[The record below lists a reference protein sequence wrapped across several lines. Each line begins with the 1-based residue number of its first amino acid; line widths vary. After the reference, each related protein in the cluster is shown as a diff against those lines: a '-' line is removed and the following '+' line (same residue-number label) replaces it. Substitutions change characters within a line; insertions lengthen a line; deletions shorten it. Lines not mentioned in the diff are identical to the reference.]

1 MQQVKVGIGK
11 KFLVLNSAIVIASS
25 LLLGV
30 IFFYQAKQLLVENE
44 LKDLTEDVHLYN
56 SKFLSQ
62 LRALEENVI
71 LVSKTPPVQGIIR
84 AGKNNGVDPAD
95 NSTSEEWKKR
105 LTHIF
110 DDFLYS
116 KPSYI
121 SLRYIGVAEGGKEI
135 VRVDKVRKSINIT
148 PEKNLQSN
156 GQRPYFKETI
166 NLNKGQVY
174 LSTFSLNREHGKVSL
189 PHTPVLRAATPVYDG
204 EANVF
209 GIIIVN
215 LDATQLFSESLSTRA
230 SLYLT
235 DHNGYFLFH
244 PNHKKTFGFDL
255 GQEWKVQDE
264 FPETRIFFDPE
275 DPILEKTVYSFD
287 SLRPRATHFAKL
299 EYDPIDP
306 DHFLGVAISENYD
319 TLLAG
324 AIKTLYKFVLLLVAV
339 VLVSLV
345 LVNLITSYL
354 TEPLTRLLKAT
365 DDLASG
371 VENVDFPIEASGEV
385 GFLARSLKEMDRTVG
400 ERTSALA
407 ESEQQNR
414 SITNNLVD
422 GLVTISET
430 GIIKTFNPAAER
442 LFLYSKSEVV
452 GENVSCLM
460 PDPDRSA
467 HDGYL
472 KSYLR
477 TGQAKIIGI
486 GREVTGLRKDGT
498 TFAMELAVSS
508 VGTADEE
515 GNYTQTFI
523 GLCRNIEDRKIAE
536 LKIHRLSK
544 VFDSSMS
551 EIFSFDANTLKF
563 VEVNRAAQRNLG
575 YSMKELRQMTPLD
588 LKPEF
593 SLEDFD
599 CLIKPLL
606 NRETTGT
613 AFQTVHKRKDGS
625 VYPVHINLEYVTEG
639 SGGIFF
645 AITHDMTEE
654 KEAEH
659 KLLEAKEEAEQSK
672 VEAQKA
678 NQAKSEFL
686 SKMSHELRT
695 PLNAILGFSQLE
707 IMKGERS
714 GNGGDAKR
722 LGNIQQIQNSGE
734 HLLELINEVL
744 DLSRI
749 ETGTMSFSLEPIN
762 VNSLLDEIYSQCKSL
777 GEQYEVSLIYN
788 QQNDLDPV
796 YINSDRTRLKQVLL
810 NLLSNGIKYNKP
822 GGVTQLV
829 LQKFPGDTV
838 RISIKDQGLGI
849 AEDQVDRLFTP
860 FDRLNAERTEI
871 EGTGIGLAIVKQLTE
886 AMGGKVG
893 VESKASVGSEFYVE
907 FSTIP
912 APAQEQMEPALES
925 GGGLGIET
933 PDNKQIKL
941 LYIEDNPANVALI
954 TRLFDQ
960 FENIE
965 LHTAGEAVTGFKL
978 LDSHSYDLIL
988 LDIHLP
994 GMDGFEIFRHLSG
1007 DDKFKHIQV
1016 IALSAGATQSD
1027 IDKALDMGF
1036 HSYLTKPLD
1045 LSLVCKTIT
1054 GIFAPH

>member
-44 LKDLTEDVHLYN
+44 LQDLKEDVHLYN

-62 LRALEENVI
+62 LQSLEENVI
-71 LVSKTPPVQGIIR
+71 LLSKTPPVQGIIR
-84 AGKNNGVDPAD
+84 AGENNGIDPAD
-95 NSTSEEWKKR
+95 NSTSKEWKKR

-110 DDFLYS
+110 DDFLHS
-116 KPSYI
+116 KPSYV
-121 SLRYIGVAEGGKEI
+121 SLRFIGVDEEGKEI

-148 PEKNLQSN
+148 HEKNLQSK
-156 GQRPYFKETI
+156 GQRSYFKETI

-189 PHTPVLRAATPVYDG
+189 PHTPVLRAATPVYD
-204 EANVF
+204 EKANVF

-230 SLYLT
+230 NLYLT

-244 PNHKKTFGFDL
+244 PNRKKTFGFDL

-264 FPETRIFFDPE
+264 FPETQIFFNPE

-287 SLRPRATHFAKL
+287 SLKPRATHFTRL

-306 DHFLGVAISENYD
+306 DHFLGVAMSENYD
-319 TLLAG
+319 VLLAG
-324 AIKTLYKFVLLLVAV
+324 AIKTLYKFVLLLVVV
-339 VLVSLV
+339 VLIALV
-345 LVNLITSYL
+345 LVNLITGYL

-385 GFLARSLKEMDRTVG
+385 GFLAQSLKEMDRTVK
-400 ERTSALA
+400 ERTNALA

-414 SITNNLVD
+414 NITDNVVD
-422 GLVTISET
+422 GLITISET

-442 LFLYSKSEVV
+442 LFLYNKTEVL

-460 PDPDRSA
+460 PDPDHSA
-467 HDGYL
+467 HDDYL
-472 KSYLR
+472 KNYLR
-477 TGQAKIIGI
+477 TGHAKIIGI

-508 VGTADEE
+508 VGTADRE

-523 GLCRNIEDRKIAE
+523 GLCRNIEDRKVAE
-536 LKIHRLSK
+536 LKISRLGK
-544 VFDSSMS
+544 VFDSSLS
-551 EIFSFDANTLKF
+551 EIFSFDAKTLKF
-563 VEVNRAAQRNLG
+563 IEVNRAAQINLG
-575 YSMKELRQMTPLD
+575 YSMEELRQMTPLD

-593 SLEDFD
+593 LQEDFD
-599 CLIKPLL
+599 RLIKPLL
-606 NRETTGT
+606 SRETTGT

-625 VYPVHINLEYVTEG
+625 VYPAQVSLEFVAEG

-645 AITHDMTEE
+645 AITQDVTEE
-654 KEAEH
+654 KEAER
-659 KLLEAKEEAEQSK
+659 KLLEAKE
-672 VEAQKA
+672 EAQKA

-695 PLNAILGFSQLE
+695 PLNAILGFAQLE
-707 IMKGERS
+707 IMKGERND
-714 GNGGDAKR
+714 NGGDDKR
-722 LGNIQQIQNSGE
+722 LGNIQQIQTSGE
-734 HLLELINEVL
+734 HLLALINEVL

-749 ETGTMSFSLEPIN
+749 ESGTMSFSLEPIN

-777 GEQYEVSLIYN
+777 GEQYAVSLIYN

-810 NLLSNGIKYNKP
+810 NLLSNGIKYNKS

-829 LQKFPGDTV
+829 LQKFPENTV
-838 RISIKDQGLGI
+838 RISIKDQGQGI
-849 AEDQVDRLFTP
+849 AEDQVSRLFTP
-860 FDRLNAERTEI
+860 FDRLDAEQTEI
-871 EGTGIGLAIVKQLTE
+871 EGTGIGLAIAKQLTE

-893 VESKASVGSEFYVE
+893 VESKVNVGSEFYIE

-912 APAQEQMEPALES
+912 APVQELMSPALES
-925 GGGLGIET
+925 ESDGGLKIET
-933 PDNKQIKL
+933 PDNRKMKL

-954 TRLFDQ
+954 NRLFDQ

-965 LHTAGEAVTGFKL
+965 LHTAGEAIAGFKL

-994 GMDGFEIFRHLSG
+994 GMTGFEIFMHLSK
-1007 DDKFKHIQV
+1007 DDRFKHIPV

-1045 LSLVCKTIT
+1045 LSLVCKTVN
-1054 GIFAPH
+1054 GIFALH